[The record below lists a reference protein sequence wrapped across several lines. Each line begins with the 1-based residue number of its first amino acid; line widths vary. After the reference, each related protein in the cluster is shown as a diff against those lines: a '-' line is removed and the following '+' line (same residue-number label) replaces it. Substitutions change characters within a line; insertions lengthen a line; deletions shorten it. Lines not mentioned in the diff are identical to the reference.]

1 MYASKK
7 LIPFNRCLMVVNV
20 AVFMSMV
27 GTASADQQDV
37 VNFTLNHAVTY
48 DDNLFKLDRNESPT
62 TTFGKS
68 QRWEMINATTYGVS
82 INKPYSLQRF
92 KFDVNQTS
100 YRYQN
105 YNFLNFD
112 GTNYDIQWNWSLTP
126 YLKGNIVFDR
136 QQLPNTFANITSINP
151 LTTNTRTVKSNR
163 FDIDWSPQG
172 NWHLLGGVTDLTVT
186 TDNSSP
192 TQNNIDFS
200 FEQTSARA
208 GVRYDLTSGSNLEY
222 GASTANGKYGQST
235 LNEVLFTDQGYEE
248 KRQEFKF
255 NWVLSGKSKLN
266 LSATYLDRNND
277 NFSQRDVSGWI
288 GAVNYSWDVTGKTRI
303 NFIASTDLF
312 PTQAISYTYVRQN
325 LIAIRPI
332 WSVTSKVIVRGDLT
346 LRERA
351 FEGFAPA
358 PPAED
363 RHDRTRLASI
373 SASWEPRR
381 FVSLGVMLKREVR
394 DSNLINDDYV
404 SNSAMINAGLTF

>member
-1 MYASKK
+1 MN
-7 LIPFNRCLMVVNV
+7 F
-20 AVFMSMV
+20 AVFMSMSA
-27 GTASADQQDV
+27 TASADDQDV
-37 VNFTLNHAVTY
+37 VNFTLSHATTY
-48 DDNLFKLDRNESPT
+48 DDNLFKLDRSESPT
-62 TTFGKS
+62 ATFGKS

-82 INKPYSLQRF
+82 VNKPYSLQRF

-163 FDIDWSPQG
+163 FDFDWSPHG
-172 NWHLLGGVTDLTVT
+172 NWHVVGGVTELMVT
-186 TDNSSP
+186 ADNSAPS
-192 TQNNIDFS
+192 QNNIDFS
-200 FEQTSARA
+200 FKQTSARA
-208 GVRYDLTSGSNLEY
+208 GLRYELSSGTSLELASNR
-222 GASTANGKYGQST
+222 ANGQYDQST
-235 LNEVLFTDQGYEE
+235 LNATLVTDEGYEE
-248 KRQEFKF
+248 KRQELKF
-255 NWVLSGKSKLN
+255 NWL
-266 LSATYLDRNND
+266 LSAKSRLDISASYMDRMND
-277 NFSQRDVSGWI
+277 NFSQRDVSGWV

-312 PTQAISYTYVRQN
+312 PTQAISYSYMRQN
-325 LIAIRPI
+325 LLAIRPL
-332 WSVTSKVIVRGDLT
+332 WSVTPKVVVRGDLT
-346 LRERA
+346 LRERT
-351 FEGFAPA
+351 FDGFAPA
-358 PPAED
+358 PLAEQ

-373 SASWEPRR
+373 SATWEPRR

>member
-1 MYASKK
+1 
-7 LIPFNRCLMVVNV
+7 MVVNV

-27 GTASADQQDV
+27 GIASADEKDV

-163 FDIDWSPQG
+163 FDFDWSPQG
-172 NWHLLGGVTDLTVT
+172 NWHLIGGVTELMVT
-186 TDNSSP
+186 ADNSAPS
-192 TQNNIDFS
+192 QNNIDFS
-200 FEQTSARA
+200 FKQTSARA
-208 GVRYDLTSGSNLEY
+208 GLRYELSSGTSIELASNR
-222 GASTANGKYGQST
+222 ANGQYGQST
-235 LNEVLFTDQGYEE
+235 LNAALVSDEGYEE
-248 KRQEFKF
+248 KRQELKF
-255 NWVLSGKSKLN
+255 NWL
-266 LSATYLDRNND
+266 LSAKSRLDINASYMERTND
-277 NFSQRDVSGWI
+277 NFSQRDVSGWV
-288 GAVNYSWDVTGKTRI
+288 GSVNYAWDVTGKTRV

-312 PTQAISYTYVRQN
+312 PAQAIAYSYVRQN
-325 LIAIRPI
+325 LVAIRPL
-332 WSVTSKVIVRGDLT
+332 WSVTPRLVVRGDLT
-346 LRERA
+346 MRERT
-351 FEGFAPA
+351 FDGFAPA
-358 PPAED
+358 PLAEQ
-363 RHDRTRLASI
+363 RQERSRVASV
-373 SASWEPRR
+373 SATWEPRR